1 MIQLSLYRIIIPVIV
16 AALLAGGCGTT
27 KPSRF
32 YTLTTFAEKDLT
44 PDVQTDTQMGVIGV
58 GPIRIA
64 HYLDRPQ
71 IVTRIG
77 PNRFEIA
84 EFDRWGGTLQ
94 DDFTRALAENLTT
107 ILPGEPIARS
117 PWGRSTVIAYQ
128 IPVDLIHFDGELG
141 QAVQLIAQWQIL
153 SDGGSQQLVS
163 RRSSISRSV
172 EGPSYDDL
180 VAAQSRLVVEL
191 AQEIARELKSMKPQA
206 QAQ

>member
-1 MIQLSLYRIIIPVIV
+1 MIQYSIYHVVTPFIL

-32 YTLTTFAEKDLT
+32 YTLSTFADSELKSDVAKDMEL
-44 PDVQTDTQMGVIGV
+44 GVIGI

-94 DDFTRALAENLTT
+94 DDFSRALAENLTT
-107 ILPGEPIARS
+107 IFPGKPIARS

-128 IPVDLIHFDGELG
+128 IPVDVIRFDGELG
-141 QAVQLIAQWQIL
+141 QGVELVAQWQIL
-153 SDGGSQQLVS
+153 SDNGNQQ
-163 RRSSISRSV
+163 RSSKRTSISQSV
-172 EGPSYDDL
+172 VGSTYDDL
-180 VAAQSRLVVEL
+180 VAAKSRLVAEL
-191 AQEIARELKSMKPQA
+191 AREIAHELKNMKLQTRA
-206 QAQ
+206 E